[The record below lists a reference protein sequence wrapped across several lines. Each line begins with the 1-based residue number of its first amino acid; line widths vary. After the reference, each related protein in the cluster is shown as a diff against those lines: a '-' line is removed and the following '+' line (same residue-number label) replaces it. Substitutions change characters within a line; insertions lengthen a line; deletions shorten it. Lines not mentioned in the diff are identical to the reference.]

1 MDLNLKCQMGICEVM
16 QLTMIP
22 AFLGTRHLQADED
35 VMQVLMALNTRNGGG
50 SADGA
55 RRASNA
61 MTGSSLHVFVVVF
74 CQNLGGGLGI
84 VEEVVD
90 LLDVVFSDGC
100 PTIYLGE

>member
-1 MDLNLKCQMGICEVM
+1 MKCQMGICEVM